1 MSQVPENLRYTKTHE
16 WMKAEGNTVTVG
28 ITDFAQ
34 KQLTDIVYI
43 DLPKAG
49 TSKKEG
55 EVLLTVESVKS
66 AEDVFTPVSGEVVTV
81 NNTLSDS
88 PELINK
94 DSYANWLVK
103 IKTDENVSSKGLSAS
118 EYKKFI
124 GEN

>member
-1 MSQVPENLRYTKTHE
+1 MSHVPNDLRYTKTHE
-16 WMKAEGNTVTVG
+16 WMKAEGTTVTVG

-43 DLPKAG
+43 DLPKEG

-66 AEDVFTPVSGEVVTV
+66 AEDVFTPVSGEIVTV
-81 NNTLSDS
+81 NSSLSDK

-94 DSYANWLVK
+94 DSYSNWMVK
-103 IKTDENVSSKGLSAS
+103 IKTTENIERKGLSPD
-118 EYKKFI
+118 EYRKFI

>member
-81 NNTLSDS
+81 NNALSDS

-94 DSYANWLVK
+94 DSYSNWLVK

>member
-16 WMKAEGNTVTVG
+16 WMKAEGDTVLIG

-66 AEDVFTPVSGEVVTV
+66 AEDVFTPVSGEVAEV
-81 NNTLSDS
+81 NNSLSDN
-88 PELINK
+88 PELINR
-94 DSYANWLVK
+94 DSYSNWLVK
-103 IKTDENVSSKGLSAS
+103 IRTTENVQSKGLSAD
-118 EYKKFI
+118 EYRKFI

>member
-16 WMKAEGNTVTVG
+16 WMKAEGSTVTVG

-81 NNTLSDS
+81 NNALSDS